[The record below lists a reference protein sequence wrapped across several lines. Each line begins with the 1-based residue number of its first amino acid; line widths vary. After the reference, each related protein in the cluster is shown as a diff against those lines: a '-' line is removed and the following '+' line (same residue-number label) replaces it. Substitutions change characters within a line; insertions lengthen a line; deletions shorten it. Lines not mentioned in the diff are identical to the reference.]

1 MLCWKVHVKSKI
13 HWKSLEM
20 GEHNSYLMLSAQ
32 RHHRNVDSSTMCT
45 FLFFHSRLRLKWLR
59 HTFTEKKRLHKSII
73 LSWMCC
79 IRRQTNTHR
88 EREREFI
95 LKLLSL
101 CHRPSDFSKHS
112 MCHTDPLR
120 STLYENRDKRIAN
133 TNKMSNKWNWWWCE
147 FYFARHSHTKN
158 CMNIAWI

>member
-45 FLFFHSRLRLKWLR
+45 FFF
-59 HTFTEKKRLHKSII
+59 FTLVCDSNGFVTLSPKRND
-73 LSWMCC
+73 C
-79 IRRQTNTHR
+79 TNPLYWVGCVAFEGKRTHTHR
-88 EREREFI
+88 ERESLFWNYYPFAIDQVISPSTRCATQTLCKALYTRIEIKGSPTPIKCRTNGIGDGVNSI
-95 LKLLSL
+95 L
-101 CHRPSDFSKHS
+101 PDT
-112 MCHTDPLR
+112 HTQ
-120 STLYENRDKRIAN
+120 
-133 TNKMSNKWNWWWCE
+133 
-147 FYFARHSHTKN
+147 KN